1 MITSDIKKLV
11 DQTEEWR
18 LFYKRRFHSAETK
31 GLRHGAAIEA
41 AACAIRLTAL
51 NECLKIAEKK
61 TRLLVKV
68 NTPPGHQQN

>member
-1 MITSDIKKLV
+1 MITSNIKKLI

-18 LFYKRRFHSAETK
+18 LFHKRRFYNAETK

-61 TRLLVKV
+61 T
-68 NTPPGHQQN
+68 